1 MSGDWWNESLDSEPE
16 MPVLRN
22 QWTAVIGWWSETSG
36 SDQKQAAVIENDE
49 CAVPQ
54 TKEISNEPFITCN
67 FICISRVL
75 VIVNS
80 NGFQFF
86 LTPPVSWWRGVV
98 CWRLKLVRRC
108 CLVLLCEL
116 LVLFWS
122 RFCDGWIFVWVWKAI
137 DIEIWKSKSLTSAEL
152 VVVFGEFL
160 TYATNC
166 LLFYLRHTLPVFVW
180 EFSENIIQ

>member
-1 MSGDWWNESLDSEPE
+1 MSGDWWNESLDSETE

-22 QWTAVIGWWSETSG
+22 RWTAVNGWWSETSG

-54 TKEISNEPFITCN
+54 TKEISNESFITCN
-67 FICISRVL
+67 FICISRLL

-98 CWRLKLVRRC
+98 FWRLKLVRHRC
-108 CLVLLCEL
+108 LLLLWKLLKLVLWR
-116 LVLFWS
+116 LFGYL
-122 RFCDGWIFVWVWKAI
+122 FGGFVWYR
-137 DIEIWKSKSLTSAEL
+137 DLSLTSAEL
-152 VVVFGEFL
+152 VVVL
-160 TYATNC
+160 NYAT
-166 LLFYLRHTLPVFVW
+166 
-180 EFSENIIQ
+180 